1 MTRQEA
7 VERLEGV
14 KSLVNK
20 YDDVMALREAIKAL
34 RQMAES
40 EEQAEDQM
48 EDASGIPAEKLA
60 EVGEKAV
67 DTFFNALAGAADQS
81 LKADAGKLQIH
92 LVPTQVIRDIAE
104 IRMYGTQKYGDPDNW
119 KQVSPVRYRD
129 ALARHFLA
137 YLDDPDSKDE
147 ESGKKHLK
155 HMACNIAF
163 LCAMENT
170 EHNETYGIPVLRI

>member
-1 MTRQEA
+1 M
-7 VERLEGV
+7 
-14 KSLVNK
+14 
-20 YDDVMALREAIKAL
+20 
-34 RQMAES
+34 
-40 EEQAEDQM
+40 
-48 EDASGIPAEKLA
+48 
-60 EVGEKAV
+60 
-67 DTFFNALAGAADQS
+67 DTFFNALAGAAGQS

-163 LCAMENT
+163 LCAMENA
-170 EHNETYGIPVLRI
+170 EHNETYGIPALRI